1 MPRGVTRGL
10 QYSISDQCA
19 ARPTELGT
27 HCSRA
32 GMHVQVQSIVLGV
45 IIFAAIQQVVMYN
58 LYYKYD
64 ALSALS
70 TSLLRSR
77 YHGSDQIRR

>member
-1 MPRGVTRGL
+1 M
-10 QYSISDQCA
+10 
-19 ARPTELGT
+19 
-27 HCSRA
+27 
-32 GMHVQVQSIVLGV
+32 QVQSIMLGV

-77 YHGSDQIRR
+77 YHGSDQIRRRVRST